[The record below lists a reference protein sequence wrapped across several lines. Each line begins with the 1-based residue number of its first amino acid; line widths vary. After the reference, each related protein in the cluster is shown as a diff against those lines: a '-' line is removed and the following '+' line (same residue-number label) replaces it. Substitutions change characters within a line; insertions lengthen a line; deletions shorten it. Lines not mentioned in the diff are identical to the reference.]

1 MIHPH
6 YVVVIACLFSLAVSQ
21 SAPVGTNNNKSV
33 VVSDKPDGIV
43 VSFKLKHPMPKAA
56 VEQAQQE
63 VLRDLQAQPK
73 KHGETPTKPHQ
84 ETAEEAFLSGLP
96 RSLRGKISLPK
107 TTPKKNTK
115 SSSSTPWVTSTNTG
129 VTPPKPRYSSRHS
142 LLKQLKKD
150 NKKQDEEYKK
160 MKHDIL
166 DNQSVLTQVRAERK
180 AMYRRQEKNMLNVH
194 REARTDIR
202 YMNKEYQA
210 FKAAGHH
217 GPRAMAMK
225 AARDKTK
232 QHYKQEMHDVEVEA
246 AAEDKYFEKEM
257 KHLKKRLAARV
268 VKKDK
273 NDAEGLNVIY
283 ASEEVEEEPVVEE
296 DPDTLE
302 LEATNVDSSMVREL
316 KDIRKDEKS
325 KQRRE
330 DFAAEKAEARAE
342 ALADWQLAET
352 EGNLKEAE
360 HDLAAACD
368 EEDEACMFGRKT
380 PYVCDENDENCER
393 LEEGDVVAD
402 GEKVHTGKK
411 KKGEMSSLLRKGK
424 QVAEK
429 AKGLFHFVYKYIK
442 GGEDAIPDKV
452 KKKLMHKK
460 LEEADMAPTKY
471 TTTGCEGHHCGGGSA
486 DPAVYDKAGEPL
498 SNVEAEELVPDF
510 VSKHE
515 KKVRAAA
522 ADAADV
528 ERDAEPIK
536 KAPAS
541 WVISVVKNKVDKAID
556 DALPTNTAE
565 VAGPEEPSKKVLS
578 PPPSEE
584 AAPTELTEKSEGI
597 EEIPA
602 TEAPAGSIDDDFQ
615 EKTSPAQMRW
625 DLLKIILCLSS
636 LCIALVWAC
645 ASCIRTWERRQALK
659 SVYQEIS
666 GYPNY
671 RTAVNGKKYKARNA
685 ACTPPVEALTPE
697 HSPRDL
703 SVDQV

>member
-1 MIHPH
+1 
-6 YVVVIACLFSLAVSQ
+6 
-21 SAPVGTNNNKSV
+21 
-33 VVSDKPDGIV
+33 
-43 VSFKLKHPMPKAA
+43 
-56 VEQAQQE
+56 
-63 VLRDLQAQPK
+63 
-73 KHGETPTKPHQ
+73 
-84 ETAEEAFLSGLP
+84 
-96 RSLRGKISLPK
+96 
-107 TTPKKNTK
+107 
-115 SSSSTPWVTSTNTG
+115 
-129 VTPPKPRYSSRHS
+129 
-142 LLKQLKKD
+142 
-150 NKKQDEEYKK
+150 
-160 MKHDIL
+160 
-166 DNQSVLTQVRAERK
+166 
-180 AMYRRQEKNMLNVH
+180 
-194 REARTDIR
+194 
-202 YMNKEYQA
+202 
-210 FKAAGHH
+210 
-217 GPRAMAMK
+217 
-225 AARDKTK
+225 
-232 QHYKQEMHDVEVEA
+232 
-246 AAEDKYFEKEM
+246 
-257 KHLKKRLAARV
+257 
-268 VKKDK
+268 
-273 NDAEGLNVIY
+273 
-283 ASEEVEEEPVVEE
+283 
-296 DPDTLE
+296 
-302 LEATNVDSSMVREL
+302 
-316 KDIRKDEKS
+316 
-325 KQRRE
+325 
-330 DFAAEKAEARAE
+330 
-342 ALADWQLAET
+342 
-352 EGNLKEAE
+352 
-360 HDLAAACD
+360 
-368 EEDEACMFGRKT
+368 
-380 PYVCDENDENCER
+380 
-393 LEEGDVVAD
+393 
-402 GEKVHTGKK
+402 
-411 KKGEMSSLLRKGK
+411 MSSLLRKGK

-452 KKKLMHKK
+452 KKKA
-460 LEEADMAPTKY
+460 EAKYTEAPPNDLAPTKY
-471 TTTGCEGHHCGGGSA
+471 TTTGCEGQYCGGGSA
-486 DPAVYDKAGEPL
+486 EKAGEPL

-510 VSKHE
+510 VSNHE

-565 VAGPEEPSKKVLS
+565 VAHPQEPSKKVLS
-578 PPPSEE
+578 PPSEE